1 MRALAAIFIRA
12 LREHARSRML
22 AVARGTFASMV
33 VWIFVLQAWTS
44 PVAPGLQFLYGILF
58 LNVLFILL
66 AATSYFASSIT
77 EEKEEG
83 TIALLTIAGVSPTGL
98 LLAKSTTRILEGI
111 LLLAVQLPFALLAV
125 TLGGVMWDQVIASY
139 IALGGFLVLSGNL
152 ALLASVIATRTT
164 AAGFGTAA
172 MLVALLIGD
181 NLLDLLGLET
191 VAAHWHSLD
200 PFARL
205 GETTSLNFAGV
216 IFSTQFSSSLIVGAL
231 AFVAARLLFGRFSSP
246 TADFGPGWL
255 SRFSST
261 ARDRRYAPRP
271 VPRMAIEWKDFHFL
285 YGGNRLRRWKQRGY
299 IILSVI
305 VAFACIQFLGGINHQ
320 TIVRIGG
327 CVTVVGILGML
338 VEHAYAASRMLRGE
352 LDEKTLGTLLVT
364 PSLPM
369 DKLLEDKERIAET
382 AIIPARRT
390 AISGFVIA
398 LLGCFTLGSE
408 RGTIMAMT
416 VIILSL
422 GIFLPFSFINSA
434 LIREITVYFSLRFP
448 SGSMA
453 IGLAVWLLFT
463 IVTAGTLAVLI
474 PIAGAYIEFFPAYL
488 LARRLRK
495 KNLVFLEKLAA
506 NEG

>member
-1 MRALAAIFIRA
+1 
-12 LREHARSRML
+12 ML

-33 VWIFVLQAWTS
+33 IWICVLQAWTS

-246 TADFGPGWL
+246 TADFGHQA
-255 SRFSST
+255 RFIGAQFNRAVAAFHSVF
-261 ARDRRYAPRP
+261 RRF
-271 VPRMAIEWKDFHFL
+271 V
-285 YGGNRLRRWKQRGY
+285 
-299 IILSVI
+299 
-305 VAFACIQFLGGINHQ
+305 
-320 TIVRIGG
+320 
-327 CVTVVGILGML
+327 
-338 VEHAYAASRMLRGE
+338 
-352 LDEKTLGTLLVT
+352 
-364 PSLPM
+364 
-369 DKLLEDKERIAET
+369 
-382 AIIPARRT
+382 
-390 AISGFVIA
+390 GFV
-398 LLGCFTLGSE
+398 GVGH
-408 RGTIMAMT
+408 GTP
-416 VIILSL
+416 V
-422 GIFLPFSFINSA
+422 
-434 LIREITVYFSLRFP
+434 
-448 SGSMA
+448 
-453 IGLAVWLLFT
+453 
-463 IVTAGTLAVLI
+463 
-474 PIAGAYIEFFPAYL
+474 
-488 LARRLRK
+488 RRKGRK
-495 KNLVFLEKLAA
+495 
-506 NEG
+506 G